1 MPTATVPTTTM
12 FGAPTATIPTTT
24 MFGAPTTT
32 TMFGVPT
39 TIPTTTMFG
48 GTTTIPTSTMFGA
61 PTTTSPSHVPVPT
74 ITNPTAATERAPIPP
89 FKLGLYPTSV
99 KSVPI
104 DENDDIGPIGKRSSR
119 VTDEMEGVPSPKK
132 IRIEFGL
139 PTGEKDEMSLGDED
153 SIDEGLNETVSL
165 IQYRAKLLR
174 RKKAL
179 LKMLKVVDER
189 LSETLAMLK
198 LRQQE

>member
-1 MPTATVPTTTM
+1 
-12 FGAPTATIPTTT
+12 
-24 MFGAPTTT
+24 
-32 TMFGVPT
+32 
-39 TIPTTTMFG
+39 
-48 GTTTIPTSTMFGA
+48 
-61 PTTTSPSHVPVPT
+61 
-74 ITNPTAATERAPIPP
+74 
-89 FKLGLYPTSV
+89 
-99 KSVPI
+99 
-104 DENDDIGPIGKRSSR
+104 
-119 VTDEMEGVPSPKK
+119 MEGVPSPKK